1 MYAYAYV
8 VHVHACVLLYV
19 CRRAQSCAYTIS
31 HWLVL
36 WLCLKQCVVAE
47 AIVST
52 FALAGWMIPVAT
64 LLIILVATIF
74 PKELQPLKTAG
85 EAAGVLC
92 MQLFFA
98 ATGAAGSI
106 RMVLATAPILLAF
119 SALHLALHLAIL
131 LALGRVFY
139 QPASEGGRPY
149 AQSVWWNKLLVASN
163 ANVGGPTTAA
173 GMATAKRWRTM
184 IVPALLVGIFGYAI
198 ATFASILLGRT
209 VLAPLMALA

>member
-19 CRRAQSCAYTIS
+19 CRRAQACAYTIS

-74 PKELQPLKTAG
+74 PPPE
-85 EAAGVLC
+85 
-92 MQLFFA
+92 FA
-98 ATGAAGSI
+98 RLSF
-106 RMVLATAPILLAF
+106 LP
-119 SALHLALHLAIL
+119 
-131 LALGRVFY
+131 
-139 QPASEGGRPY
+139 P
-149 AQSVWWNKLLVASN
+149 
-163 ANVGGPTTAA
+163 
-173 GMATAKRWRTM
+173 
-184 IVPALLVGIFGYAI
+184 
-198 ATFASILLGRT
+198 
-209 VLAPLMALA
+209 